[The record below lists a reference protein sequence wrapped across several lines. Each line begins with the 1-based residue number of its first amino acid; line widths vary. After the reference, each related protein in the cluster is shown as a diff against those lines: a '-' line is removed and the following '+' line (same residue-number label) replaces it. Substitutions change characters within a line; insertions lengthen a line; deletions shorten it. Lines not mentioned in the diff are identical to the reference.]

1 MSLMNRINYV
11 KENIK
16 DQYLADSR
24 PWIVGY
30 SGGKDSTAMLQI
42 IWKALEEIPEIKR
55 KKEIHILSNNT
66 FVENPKILQW
76 IDKNLVYI
84 ENAAK
89 KIKFPVKTVKVTP
102 HLNDT
107 FWVNLIGRGYPA
119 PLSNFRW
126 CTERL
131 KINPTS
137 KYIKDKIDSFGEVI
151 ILLGTRMDES
161 SSRRQTI
168 MKYQISNNRLKRHPY
183 LDLSLIFSPIQA
195 LKNND
200 IWEFLKTNKCPWG
213 VENEALISL
222 YRRIDE
228 EDVTLVLDKK
238 IPPSGNSRFGCWVCT
253 LVDKDKSMQAL
264 VDDGDEWMRPLL
276 EFRDWIKKN
285 RNNDEYRMSRRRNG
299 NIGRGPY
306 TIDKRILLLR
316 KLFVIQKQIQFDL
329 ITDQELKAI
338 QTIWQLDGFHQ
349 NVYSIFKDV
358 NEIEESNKMAKND
371 EVKEQHRN
379 DLKEICLK
387 HDVDIESLE
396 KLILE
401 EKNKSL
407 SVTKKSIQ
415 TTILEEIEK

>member
-1 MSLMNRINYV
+1 MSLENRINFV

-16 DQYLADSR
+16 DQYLADNR
-24 PWIVGY
+24 PWIIGY
-30 SGGKDSTAMLQI
+30 SGGKDSTAMMQI
-42 IWKALEEIPEIKR
+42 IWKALEEIPEKKR
-55 KKEIHILSNNT
+55 KKELHVLSNNT
-66 FVENPKILQW
+66 LVENPLILRW
-76 IDKNLVYI
+76 IDENLEYI
-84 ENAAK
+84 EKAAINK
-89 KIKFPVKTVKVTP
+89 NFPIKTVKVTP

-137 KYIKDKIDSFGEVI
+137 KYIKDKIDSIGEVI
-151 ILLGTRMDES
+151 ILLGTRLDES
-161 SSRRQTI
+161 STRRQTI

-183 LDLSLIFSPIQA
+183 LDLALIFSPIQA
-195 LKNND
+195 LKNSD
-200 IWEFLKTNKCPWG
+200 IWEFLKTNKCQWE
-213 VENEALISL
+213 VENEELIAL
-222 YRRIDE
+222 YKHIDE
-228 EDVTLVLDKK
+228 DDITLVLDKK

-253 LVDKDKSMQAL
+253 LVDKDKSMQAF

-276 EFRDWIKKN
+276 EFRDWIKEN
-285 RNNDEYRMSRRRNG
+285 RNKDEYRMNRRRNG
-299 NIGRGPY
+299 NLGKGPY
-306 TIDKRILLLR
+306 TIDKRVLLLR
-316 KLFVIQKQIQFDL
+316 KLLIIQKQIKFDL

-349 NVYSIFKDV
+349 NVYFIIKEI
-358 NEIEESNKMAKND
+358 NEIKESNEMAKND
-371 EVKEQHRN
+371 EVKEQHRS
-379 DLKEICLK
+379 DLKDICLK
-387 HDVDIESLE
+387 HDVDINSLE

-415 TTILEEIEK
+415 TTILEEMEK